1 MRTEHFVS
9 IEKELALIERLS
21 TEVLK
26 SGLNASNT
34 TVVTVSGDYSS
45 IVGQIMRHNLTFE
58 GEIADGFSVDVP
70 YPDQNWD
77 HNFMYDLIV
86 ALTLQSDRFE
96 GNTLLLV
103 EAGVIRGG
111 NYKFLTEWIATRIPS
126 VKVKTLTLFENTHSA
141 FKSDFVGEFYD
152 DKTQDLTF
160 SWEKFNNHWTK

>member
-70 YPDQNWD
+70 YPDQTWD
-77 HNFMYDLIV
+77 GNFMYDLLM
-86 ALTLQSDRFE
+86 ALSLQYDRFA

-111 NYKFLTEWIATRIPS
+111 NYKFLTEWISEHYPRI
-126 VKVKTLTLFENTHSA
+126 KVKTLTLFENTRSA